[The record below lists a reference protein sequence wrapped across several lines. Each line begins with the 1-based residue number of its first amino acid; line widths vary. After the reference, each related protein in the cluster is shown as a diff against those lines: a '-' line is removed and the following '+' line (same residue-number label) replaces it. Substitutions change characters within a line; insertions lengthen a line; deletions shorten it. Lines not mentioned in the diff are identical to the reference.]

1 MLAHHIAT
9 WLGIPVA
16 VVIAA
21 LIILRKKGMAL
32 RARRQ
37 QARQQA
43 RQASQSAPASRSGPG
58 SG

>member
-37 QARQQA
+37 QARQA
-43 RQASQSAPASRSGPG
+43 SQASQSAPASRSGPG